1 MCYTDP
7 VANLT
12 IAVDDDLLKR
22 ARVRAA
28 ENGTSVNAVLRERL
42 EQYGGDAR
50 ASALERFLARDHGS
64 PTNREPYV
72 WNREE
77 IYRDRLRKAAGD

>member
-1 MCYTDP
+1 M
-7 VANLT
+7 
-12 IAVDDDLLKR
+12 
-22 ARVRAA
+22 
-28 ENGTSVNAVLRERL
+28 NAVLRERL